1 MFTFIYQCILILA
14 EKRYLLSKVQLKGV
28 LIKVKIKKNIDKL
41 GKEKCGQCD
50 FNTSPVMPSAL
61 HCPRRSV
68 LSWGGFENVSDRGP
82 KEEDAGHKS
91 QLIKSI
97 KSLRILI

>member
-1 MFTFIYQCILILA
+1 M
-14 EKRYLLSKVQLKGV
+14 
-28 LIKVKIKKNIDKL
+28 IKVKIKKDTDKL

-50 FNTSPVMPSAL
+50 FNTSTVTPRAP

-82 KEEDAGHKS
+82 KEEDAGHKG

-97 KSLRILI
+97 KSLRILT